1 MRFGRN
7 NHEQIFQTPT
17 ICSLWKK
24 LQRPI
29 SSKFHEHL
37 VNVIMSLLLI
47 IFLKTFY
54 LRSPTRCFHRHATV
68 CFLFQYCQTVPKN
81 TSIRKSLRRAFCI
94 IDNFRK
100 SSENIRDLWKASGN
114 CGAVSKYSGD
124 IRWYSKGFGW
134 SLKVLLKR
142 PDTFRCCRK
151 AVHFVHLR
159 NTSDLQRQSC
169 TPVSHLHR
177 CYVKTALLFSSQSEL
192 SDFIKC
198 IITPIIVRLP

>member
-1 MRFGRN
+1 MRLVFPLHFFFFFFNGQLVPNFTR
-7 NHEQIFQTPT
+7 I
-17 ICSLWKK
+17 LWMW
-24 LQRPI
+24 
-29 SSKFHEHL
+29 SCHY
-37 VNVIMSLLLI
+37 LLI

-54 LRSPTRCFHRHATV
+54 LRSPTSCFQRHAAV
-68 CFLFQYCQTVPKN
+68 YFLFQYCQTVPKN

-100 SSENIRDLWKASGN
+100 SSENFRNLWKVSGN
-114 CGAVSKYSGD
+114 CEAVSKYSGY
-124 IRWYSKGFGW
+124 IRWSSKGFGW

-142 PDTFRCCRK
+142 PVSFGYCRK
-151 AVHFVHLR
+151 TVHFVHLR

-169 TPVSHLHR
+169 TRVSHLHR
-177 CYVKTALLFSSQSEL
+177 CYMKTALLFSQSEL